1 MGLFILLMFIGM
13 PIAEI
18 AVFIKVGGWLGL
30 WPTVGLVI
38 LTAVAGTTLL
48 RAQGLAVLR
57 RAQDSLN
64 RGEMPLAEVFDGFC
78 LVASGVLLLTPGFI
92 TDAMGLILLLPP
104 ARTALRAWAAAHLVA
119 NAATFHTGAAGPGG
133 TARTRSGSV
142 IIEGEFDEVDGTDP
156 PTDGKPPRIE
166 P

>member
-30 WPTVGLVI
+30 WPTVGMVV
-38 LTAVAGTTLL
+38 LTAVAGTALL

-78 LVASGVLLLTPGFI
+78 LVAAGVLLLTPGFI
-92 TDAMGLILLLPP
+92 TDAMGMILLLPP
-104 ARTALRAWAAAHLVA
+104 ARAALRVWAAAHLVA
-119 NAATFHTGAAGPGG
+119 NAAVFHASTAGPHATGRTKGG
-133 TARTRSGSV
+133 AV
-142 IIEGEFDEVDGTDP
+142 IIEGEFDEVDATDP
-156 PTDGKPPRIE
+156 SGGGKPPRIE
-166 P
+166 T